1 MIVDDPANLRRIL
14 GSVRRIAVVGL
25 SPRRERPS
33 YGVAA
38 FLQKQG
44 YRIVPVNPAERE
56 ILGETCYPDLA
67 SIPGPVDMVD
77 VFRRAE
83 DVLPIAAEAVRI
95 GARVLW
101 LQLGVINHEAA
112 QLASAAGLDV
122 VMDRCPK
129 IEYPRL
135 APLRQG

>member
-38 FLQKQG
+38 FLQAQG

-83 DVLPIAAEAVRI
+83 DVLPIAVEAVRI

>member
-38 FLQKQG
+38 FLQEQG

-83 DVLPIAAEAVRI
+83 DVLPIAVEAVRI
-95 GARVLW
+95 GAPVLW

>member
-1 MIVDDPANLRRIL
+1 MIVDDPDNLRRIL

-38 FLQKQG
+38 FLQAQG
-44 YRIVPVNPAERE
+44 YRIVPVNPAARE

-67 SIPGPVDMVD
+67 SIPGQVDMVD

-101 LQLGVINHEAA
+101 LQLGVINREAA